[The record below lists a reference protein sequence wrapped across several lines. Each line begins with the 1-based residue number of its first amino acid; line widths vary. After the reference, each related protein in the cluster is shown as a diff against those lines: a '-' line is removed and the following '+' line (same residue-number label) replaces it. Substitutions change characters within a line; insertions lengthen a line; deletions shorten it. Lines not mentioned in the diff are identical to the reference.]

1 MVAFKYIG
9 NDILLFN
16 DDSGKEIV
24 FPLLIII
31 TASFFALILICQD
44 SCVNL
49 IEIIFFAFLVIL
61 LVSVASRSIII
72 EINRKEGIIKKTH
85 RILLFSKSRTF
96 SLHDFDTIQ
105 VIGKEVSG
113 IEGYSY
119 AIYSVIMQGKNL
131 SVELMSA
138 NDENEAESS
147 REEIDKFLQSLNKIS
162 S

>member
-1 MVAFKYIG
+1 M
-9 NDILLFN
+9 
-16 DDSGKEIV
+16 
-24 FPLLIII
+24 
-31 TASFFALILICQD
+31 
-44 SCVNL
+44 NL

-61 LVSVASRSIII
+61 VVSVASRSIII